1 MHLLFQ
7 RLNICYVNLNNK
19 DVPMNNVEM
28 KKDFLI
34 MIYEK
39 HKRRM
44 FSIAYSILKDNQKS
58 EDIIQDCIIA
68 FDKFYERIRDMN
80 DKKLSYYV
88 YRTVKN
94 KSLNLLKKS
103 NRVSLVNFQIQESQ
117 FVDIHYDVS
126 LNIINEE
133 FITEIKEYLKQI
145 SDMQAEAFIYKYYYD
160 FTNEEISDILNLS
173 DNNVRALVYRT
184 KKNIKDFV
192 EEQRKYEFKEIR

>member
-1 MHLLFQ
+1 
-7 RLNICYVNLNNK
+7 
-19 DVPMNNVEM
+19 MNNVEM